1 MVVCKAPVQH
11 ALRLFKPVG
20 AGKRHADQLH
30 ALALGGKHEAAPR
43 VRGIAGLAAGRAREG
58 REQAVFAY
66 QHAGKVVA
74 HPGDGGLLCAGDAA
88 EVPVLH
94 RLPEDARE
102 GEGAGFVAVGVE
114 AVGVDKMRVRA
125 QFRRARVH
133 PRRERLRAAGHMLG
147 DGDGGVVAAAQKQ
160 AVEHLL
166 HGQCLAHAQI
176 DGRARHA
183 AGVFRGRH
191 FLVQR
196 AVLQRQQ
203 RGHDLRGRGHGEALV
218 LVLAKKHAAALRVDQ
233 HRAFSGHGQLRRR
246 ALSRAHGQK
255 EQEKQYADDPL
266 HGASLPPMHTQKA
279 YACAVTLLPGFAAK
293 FFHFAPRAGVDIGAA
308 VR

>member
-1 MVVCKAPVQH
+1 
-11 ALRLFKPVG
+11 
-20 AGKRHADQLH
+20 
-30 ALALGGKHEAAPR
+30 
-43 VRGIAGLAAGRAREG
+43 
-58 REQAVFAY
+58 
-66 QHAGKVVA
+66 
-74 HPGDGGLLCAGDAA
+74 
-88 EVPVLH
+88 
-94 RLPEDARE
+94 
-102 GEGAGFVAVGVE
+102 
-114 AVGVDKMRVRA
+114 MRVRA

-133 PRRERLRAAGHMLG
+133 SRRERLRAAGHMLG

-183 AGVFRGRH
+183 AGVFGGRH
-191 FLVQR
+191 FLIQR

-233 HRAFSGHGQLRRR
+233 HRTFGGHGQRRRR

-266 HGASLPPMHTQKA
+266 HGASLPPCTRKKHMRA
-279 YACAVTLLPGFAAK
+279 PSRFCPALPRNSSTLPPAQALTSARRCVKMLFGQASRAAGTG
-293 FFHFAPRAGVDIGAA
+293 GVWE
-308 VR
+308 